1 MTFYDFFDD
10 RHKRRALLSILFCRI
25 RKYVLD
31 EQVERLAVR
40 SRGLIRFEAIE
51 AIPGVAYQP
60 PLCGA
65 INVLK
70 EIFVA
75 ASIQDSGVAEFLRS
89 FELFSG

>member
-1 MTFYDFFDD
+1 MAFYDFLDD
-10 RHKRRALLSILFCRI
+10 GHKRRTFLSILFCRV
-25 RKYVLD
+25 RKYFLD
-31 EQVERLAVR
+31 EHVERLAIR
-40 SRGLIRFEAIE
+40 SRSLTRFEAIE